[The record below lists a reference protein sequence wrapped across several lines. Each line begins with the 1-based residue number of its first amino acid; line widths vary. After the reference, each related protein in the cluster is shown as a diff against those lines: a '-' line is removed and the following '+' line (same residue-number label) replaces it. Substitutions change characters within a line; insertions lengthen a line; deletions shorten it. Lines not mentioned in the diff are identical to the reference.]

1 MKTLFILLTTLLT
14 NAVFGQLT
22 YVDNYNGV
30 YPYAATTTSNNYNF
44 DLNGDG
50 QNDIVLKMAHANSVL
65 VSCNLPGIGNVNCT
79 GAKRSAF
86 EGLTNV
92 FGANK
97 VNCTSY
103 ATNIATID
111 CTGDTLNNLDVWSI
125 GGHVYHGCS
134 YNQLCTN
141 VGYGPHKQGF
151 RLILTNP
158 ANGSLGYKYGYI
170 EYTLDN
176 TGDVIIHGWYY
187 ENTFNVPIVAN
198 SQLQYP
204 YDGNCIHYDT
214 VTVQDTLVTQ
224 IYDTITTHINVYD
237 TVLVSVTDTLIIN
250 STLNLPAPNNNN
262 LIKVYPNPASD
273 HITIDNGNF
282 ALMAGYTLKIE
293 NTAGQQ
299 VFNSVI
305 NQSQFYLD
313 ISTWTGNG
321 MYYIHLID
329 PQNNTITI
337 RKIVIQ

>member
-1 MKTLFILLTTLLT
+1 MKKLILGFLLSLGTVSVNGQIVHVNWGGAYPAPAPGVLYDLDINNDGTNDLRITTGLSGSAYFSSLWGLGNARVNSNNLT
-14 NAVFGQLT
+14 NIPVT
-22 YVDNYNGV
+22 
-30 YPYAATTTSNNYNF
+30 
-44 DLNGDG
+44 
-50 QNDIVLKMAHANSVL
+50 
-65 VSCNLPGIGNVNCT
+65 
-79 GAKRSAF
+79 
-86 EGLTNV
+86 
-92 FGANK
+92 
-97 VNCTSY
+97 
-103 ATNIATID
+103 D
-111 CTGDTLNNLDVWSI
+111 CTNDTLNIMSSWTGSAKYFYYQSGWPVAPYSTGPNTISI
-125 GGHVYHGCS
+125 GSGGH
-134 YNQLCTN
+134 
-141 VGYGPHKQGF
+141 KAGF
-151 RLILTNP
+151 RLSVPNP
-158 ANGSLGYKYGYI
+158 ATGTNGFKYGYI
-170 EYTLDN
+170 NYALSSN
-176 TGDVIIHGWYY
+176 GDIFIYDWYY

-262 LIKVYPNPASD
+262 VIKVYPNPASD

-337 RKIVIQ
+337 RKIVVQ

>member
-22 YVDNYNGV
+22 YVDNYDGV
-30 YPYAATTTSNNYNF
+30 YPFPANVGIINYNF
-44 DLNGDG
+44 DINSDG
-50 QNDIVLKMAHANSVL
+50 QNDFSFRTQATSTTKFGWFV
-65 VSCNLPGIGNVNCT
+65 
-79 GAKRSAF
+79 
-86 EGLTNV
+86 GLNNT
-92 FGANK
+92 FGQNK
-97 VNCTSY
+97 VNSVSTS
-103 ATNIATID
+103 ATIPTLD
-111 CTGDTLNNLDVWSI
+111 CMNDTVNAMSAWENI
-125 GGHVYHGCS
+125 GCCY
-134 YNQLCTN
+134 L
-141 VGYGPHKQGF
+141 YGPPVTNAAPVYLTTVGFGSHKQGF
-151 RLILTNP
+151 RLVLTNP
-158 ANGSLGYKYGYI
+158 LNGSLGYKFGYFN
-170 EYTLDN
+170 YTLTN
-176 TGDVIIHGWYY
+176 SGDVVIHDWYY

-250 STLNLPAPNNNN
+250 STLNLPAPNNINV
-262 LIKVYPNPASD
+262 IKVYPNPASD

-337 RKIVIQ
+337 RKIVVQ